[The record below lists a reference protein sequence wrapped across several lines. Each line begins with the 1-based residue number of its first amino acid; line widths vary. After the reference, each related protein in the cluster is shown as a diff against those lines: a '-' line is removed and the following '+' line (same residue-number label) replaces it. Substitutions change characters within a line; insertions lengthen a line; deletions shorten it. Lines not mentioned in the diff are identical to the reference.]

1 MTPFSDHEYAV
12 LGGVNRAKIG
22 RYVATLSSSI
32 SAGLV
37 FLLLQ
42 AVDLAK
48 ALGWN
53 VNVPPILFSLLG
65 AGVVYTAL
73 FWALNTHAW
82 KWWPLAALLKVPNL
96 AGTWDCKG
104 DTLDREGKV
113 VYEWTAEITIVQ
125 CWDKL
130 RVRLKTNQSG
140 SNSIAAALT
149 HDSVDGWLLLYQ
161 YRNDPKIDQ
170 PELRSHV
177 GTASVTFSN
186 DLKTATAEYFNGVGR
201 ATFGRMIW
209 KRRQ

>member
-1 MTPFSDHEYAV
+1 M
-12 LGGVNRAKIG
+12 
-22 RYVATLSSSI
+22 
-32 SAGLV
+32 
-37 FLLLQ
+37 
-42 AVDLAK
+42 
-48 ALGWN
+48 
-53 VNVPPILFSLLG
+53 PPILFSLLG

-73 FWALNTHAW
+73 FWALNKHAW

>member
-1 MTPFSDHEYAV
+1 MTPINEHEYAV

-42 AVDLAK
+42 AVDFAK
-48 ALGWN
+48 AMGWN
-53 VNVPPILFSLLG
+53 VNVPPIVLSLLG
-65 AGVVYTAL
+65 ASTVYTIL
-73 FWALNTHAW
+73 FWALNKYAW
-82 KWWPLAALLKVPNL
+82 KWRPLAALLKVPNL
-96 AGTWDCKG
+96 AGDWDCKG
-104 DTLDREGKV
+104 NSLDLEGKV
-113 VYEWTAEITIVQ
+113 IYEWTAEITIVQ

-149 HDSVDGWLLLYQ
+149 HDSVDGWVLLYQ

-201 ATFGRMIW
+201 ATFGKMTW

>member
-1 MTPFSDHEYAV
+1 MTPFSDHEYSV

-22 RYVATLSSSI
+22 RYIAMLSSSV

-42 AVDLAK
+42 AVDFAK
-48 ALGWN
+48 AMGWN
-53 VNVPPILFSLLG
+53 VNVPPILLSLIG
-65 AGVVYTAL
+65 AGAVYTVL
-73 FWALNTHAW
+73 FWALNMYAW
-82 KWWPLAALLKVPNL
+82 KWRPIAALLKVPDL
-96 AGTWDCKG
+96 AGTWDCRG
-104 DTLDREGKV
+104 NSLDREGKV
-113 VYEWTAEITIVQ
+113 IHAWTAEITIVQ

-170 PELRSHV
+170 SELRSHV
-177 GTASVTFSN
+177 GTACVTFSN
-186 DLKTATAEYFNGVGR
+186 DLKAATAEYFNGVGR
-201 ATFGRMIW
+201 ATFGKMNW
-209 KRRQ
+209 TRRQ

>member
-1 MTPFSDHEYAV
+1 MSPFSDHEYAI

-42 AVDLAK
+42 GVDFAK
-48 ALGWN
+48 AMGWN
-53 VNVPPILFSLLG
+53 VNVPPIILSLLG
-65 AGVVYTAL
+65 AGTVYTIL
-73 FWALNTHAW
+73 FWALNQYAW
-82 KWWPLAALLKVPNL
+82 KWWPFAAMLKVPDI

-104 DTLDREGKV
+104 DSLDREGNV
-113 VYEWTAEITIVQ
+113 VNEWNAEITIVQ
-125 CWDKL
+125 SWDKL
-130 RVRLKTNQSG
+130 RVRLKTKKSG

-149 HDSVDGWLLLYQ
+149 YDSVDGWVLLYQ

-170 PELRSHV
+170 PNLRSHV
-177 GTASVTFSN
+177 GTASATFSK
-186 DLKTATAEYFNGVGR
+186 DQKTATADYFNGVGR
-201 ATFGRMIW
+201 ATFGKMTW